1 MKKKGSRIKT
11 LSKVACCIAVLVG
24 FVLLGFA
31 IYFQQ
36 RVAKNN
42 EFFSKLKDN
51 PHMSGGP
58 FYHQMVSFNASMR
71 TTIPLLTTI
80 GIILCVVGGFL
91 LFLSRKMILAFL
103 LLTVILF
110 SNLPSF

>member
-1 MKKKGSRIKT
+1 LKKNRIKM
-11 LSKVACCIAVLVG
+11 LSKVACYIAVLVG

-31 IYFQQ
+31 AYFQQ

-42 EFFSKLKDN
+42 EFFSKLRDN
-51 PHMSGGP
+51 PHMKGWGT

-91 LFLSRKMILAFL
+91 LFLPRKMILAFL